1 MIRISMLMEVC
12 WTKYKVKK
20 KEIQTSAQVC
30 ELEQKIGVEL

>member
-1 MIRISMLMEVC
+1 MIRISMLMELC

-20 KEIQTSAQVC
+20 QVQTLAQVC